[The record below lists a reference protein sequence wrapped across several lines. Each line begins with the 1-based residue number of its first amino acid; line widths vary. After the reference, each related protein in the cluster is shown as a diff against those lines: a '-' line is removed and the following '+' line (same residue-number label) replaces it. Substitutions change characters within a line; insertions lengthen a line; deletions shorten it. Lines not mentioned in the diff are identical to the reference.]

1 MKNKIFLAG
10 HNGMI
15 GSFFNEKLKKNK
27 DNKIFTF
34 ERKDLDLTC
43 QKAVNEM
50 MENIRPDQVIIAAA
64 KVGGINANNIY
75 PAEFIYENLSIQT
88 NIIHAAFLNDVKKLL
103 FLGSSC
109 IYPKYSKQPIS
120 ESELLGGYLER
131 TNEAYAIAKIAGLKM
146 CEFYKKQY
154 NCNFISV
161 MPTNL
166 YGPRDNF
173 NLQNAHVIPALIRK
187 FHEAKVKKE
196 KNVEVWGSGSPR
208 REFMFVEDCV
218 DACLMIFENY
228 SELEHINIG
237 VGYDYTIKE
246 VAEMIKEV
254 IGFKGKISFNLS
266 KPDGTPQKLLNN
278 SKLKN
283 LGWKPKQDLKSGIL
297 ETYKWFQSNID
308 IYRS

>member
-1 MKNKIFLAG
+1 
-10 HNGMI
+10 
-15 GSFFNEKLKKNK
+15 
-27 DNKIFTF
+27 
-34 ERKDLDLTC
+34 
-43 QKAVNEM
+43 
-50 MENIRPDQVIIAAA
+50 
-64 KVGGINANNIY
+64 
-75 PAEFIYENLSIQT
+75 
-88 NIIHAAFLNDVKKLL
+88 
-103 FLGSSC
+103 
-109 IYPKYSKQPIS
+109 
-120 ESELLGGYLER
+120 
-131 TNEAYAIAKIAGLKM
+131 M

-173 NLQNAHVIPALIRK
+173 NLKNAHVIPALIRK
-187 FHEAKVKKE
+187 FHDAKVKKA

-246 VAEMIKEV
+246 VAEIIKEI
-254 IGFKGKISFNLS
+254 IGFKGKISFDLS

-283 LGWKPKQDLKSGIL
+283 LGWKPKKDLKSGIL
-297 ETYKWFQSNID
+297 ETYNWFLSNINN
-308 IYRS
+308 YRS